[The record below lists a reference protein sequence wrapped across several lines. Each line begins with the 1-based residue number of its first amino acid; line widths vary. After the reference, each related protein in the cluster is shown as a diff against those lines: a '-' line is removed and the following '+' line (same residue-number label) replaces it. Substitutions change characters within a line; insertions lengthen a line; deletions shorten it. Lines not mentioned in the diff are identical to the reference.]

1 MVQRSEVFIKIL
13 ITLLAVSKKIPN
25 FAILFRPRG
34 YMKVAENYQIPIISL
49 EDKVYHY
56 TFEGSDDFFGAIE
69 QEWIKKGRFKA
80 EVELDK
86 SAIMIQIQLKI
97 EGHLNLICDR
107 SLEEFEFP
115 IRIHEKLIYKFSD
128 HSEDLGDNLFFL
140 DRKEPKLDLSQ
151 DIYDFIALEV
161 PMKKLHPRYIKE
173 EDDSLANEFL
183 YSTETMEEKIKDEAE
198 IDPRWAALKKL
209 TDNN

>member
-1 MVQRSEVFIKIL
+1 
-13 ITLLAVSKKIPN
+13 
-25 FAILFRPRG
+25 
-34 YMKVAENYQIPIISL
+34 MKVAENYQIPIISL

-56 TFEGSDDFFGAIE
+56 TFKGSDDFFGAIE

-97 EGHLNLICDR
+97 EGHINLICDR
-107 SLEEFEFP
+107 SLEEFESP